1 MQVVSH
7 STRYCKRV
15 RALILA
21 VLIIISSASAGSA
34 AGASTTL
41 TILVYTCDRAETAA
55 PLIDI
60 GLRPRVR
67 LRTGIRSHD
76 LWIYHTILPSGY
88 YTITERTSK
97 CAATSE
103 VALLPRDSRTIGL
116 VEQSGSAGKRPQSGA
131 IAGTLPVPGVRVYV
145 SPQSA
150 PATAGRWVSSDG
162 LRFYAEDLTPGS
174 YRIFIHFG
182 NCCGFTQDVNVS
194 GDSLT
199 IVHPDLSRFY
209 AQAFAQT
216 LSESSLYGLAVAND
230 GTPWFVEG
238 LGIETRVGHLTS
250 GGSLKEYRL
259 VEHPS
264 VHALTPRPDGTV
276 WFIVNGA
283 SLEHLTSSGSIVTVV
298 TAPERS
304 GLFQLV
310 FPNDQSAWMATFND
324 SLVSR
329 VNLQTR
335 TTHSYQLPFVNSGE
349 ENARLTSTDDGDVWY
364 TSLAGNRIMKFA
376 IDGTMT
382 QLDLP
387 WRCGPNRV
395 IGLDGARLFAC
406 WDGAY
411 GAGIIDASGPQPRPL
426 KIPATNDG
434 TVAIPAKLDNRV
446 WFIARSH
453 NAFIGVDRNGQQ
465 TTLMLKPP
473 LQAYD
478 LVAANH
484 RLWYLDSS
492 AHEIVSV
499 GLDGSVTAVPYPRIP
514 PDASGLPPIDE
525 LVPDSS
531 GNVWFIVR
539 RDLALYRIGLDS
551 RLERFAV
558 KPRPVAGLR

>member
-1 MQVVSH
+1 M
-7 STRYCKRV
+7 
-15 RALILA
+15 LA
-21 VLIIISSASAGSA
+21 VLLLISSASAGSA
-34 AGASTTL
+34 AGASATL
-41 TILVYTCDRAETAA
+41 TIFVYTCDRAATAA

-60 GLRPRVR
+60 GPRLRVR
-67 LRTGIRSHD
+67 LQTGSRSHG
-76 LWIYHTILPSGY
+76 LWIYRVILPSGY

-97 CAATSE
+97 CAATSD
-103 VALLPRDSRTIGL
+103 VALLPGVSRTIAL
-116 VEQSGSAGKRPQSGA
+116 VGQSGAAGKPPRSGA

-145 SPQSA
+145 SPQGA
-150 PATAGRWVSSDG
+150 PPAAGRWASPDG
-162 LRFYAEDLTPGS
+162 LRFYVEDLSPGS
-174 YRIFIHFG
+174 YRVFVHFG

-216 LSESSLYGLAVAND
+216 LSKSSLYGLAVADD

-238 LGIETRVGHLTS
+238 LGIETRIGHLTS
-250 GGSLKEYRL
+250 NGSLKEYQL
-259 VEHPS
+259 AGHPS

-276 WFIVNGA
+276 WFISDDA
-283 SLEHLTSSGSIVTVV
+283 SLEHLTLSGRIAAVAA
-298 TAPERS
+298 APARS
-304 GLFQLV
+304 GAVQLV
-310 FPNDQSAWMATFND
+310 FPNDRFAWLATFNE
-324 SLVSR
+324 SLVNR

-335 TTHSYQLPFVNSGE
+335 TSHSYHLPFVSSGE
-349 ENARLTSTDDGDVWY
+349 ENARLTSTDDGNVWY
-364 TSLAGNRIMKFA
+364 TSLAGNRIVKFA
-376 IDGTMT
+376 SDGTMT

-411 GAGIIDASGPQPRPL
+411 GAGIIDTSGPQPRPL
-426 KIPATNDG
+426 QIPATNDG
-434 TVAIPAKLDNRV
+434 TVAIPAKLDGRV

-453 NAFIGVDRNGQQ
+453 NEFIGVDSNGQQ
-465 TTLMLKPP
+465 KPLMLKTP

-484 RLWYLDSS
+484 RLWYIDSS
-492 AHEIVSV
+492 AREIVSV
-499 GLDGSVTAVPYPRIP
+499 GLDGSVRGVTYPRIP

-539 RDLALYRIGLDS
+539 RDLALYRIGLDG

-558 KPRPVAGLR
+558 RPRPVAGFR